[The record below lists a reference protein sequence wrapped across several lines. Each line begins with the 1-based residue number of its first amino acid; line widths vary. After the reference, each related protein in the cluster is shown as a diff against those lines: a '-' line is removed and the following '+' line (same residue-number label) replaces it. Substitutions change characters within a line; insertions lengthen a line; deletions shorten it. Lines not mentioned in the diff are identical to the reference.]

1 MGCEIMELESVQGY
15 QLNNLRFADN
25 IDLIEERPEKLQ
37 ANIKTLQAA
46 GEDVGLMIKI
56 GKTKALCL

>member
-1 MGCEIMELESVQGY
+1 MRY
-15 QLNNLRFADN
+15 QLNNLRLADD
-25 IDLIEERPEKLQ
+25 IDLMEEGPEKLQ

-46 GEDVGLMIKI
+46 GENVGLRIKI